1 MKLCGSIDSNSVA
14 RSFFIAKCFTF
25 ETIPKLHGFFFPLFN
40 SVLRFL
46 FSSPFCRELSDKE
59 SDESL
64 VCWRFVFALDL
75 SLPLCLFPFSLV
87 WVTLLLNS
95 ISFVPLL
102 VGICA
107 EMDDTSFV
115 FIQFCSAAVQDLRQM
130 DDTSFKFVQ
139 YSSAAGRNL
148 RRDA

>member
-40 SVLRFL
+40 SVLRLL
-46 FSSPFCRELSDKE
+46 FPPPFCRELSDQE

-107 EMDDTSFV
+107 EMDDTSFEAV
-115 FIQFCSAAVQDLRQM
+115 SSCAA
-130 DDTSFKFVQ
+130 T
-139 YSSAAGRNL
+139 GRSL
-148 RRDA
+148 CRDG